1 MRYLRS
7 GLASSSSQLQI
18 CVRLVKVKLSE
29 ACDPILGSAW
39 PPAPIS
45 ADTSHST
52 LLRWLQAP
60 NILDLDFEKA
70 LSGNVLV
77 FCQSKNLY
85 LSKIFLARHR
95 KLKNISPNI
104 LICKGVSIREHNK
117 NINKTIFFHFQTYN
131 CSLSSTFVFH
141 NCCSCSD
148 RTAVDKLK
156 ILELALSPGARAA
169 LSSVN
174 LKKKQILKTKHGT
187 VST

>member
-45 ADTSHST
+45 AGTSHST

-77 FCQSKNLY
+77 FCQSKNY
-85 LSKIFLARHR
+85 FYQKHFSQGTVNWKIFLR
-95 KLKNISPNI
+95 ISWYVKEFLSENTIKI
-104 LICKGVSIREHNK
+104 LIRPSSSIFK
-117 NINKTIFFHFQTYN
+117 PT
-131 CSLSSTFVFH
+131 
-141 NCCSCSD
+141 
-148 RTAVDKLK
+148 TAVFPQ
-156 ILELALSPGARAA
+156 LSFFIIAA
-169 LSSVN
+169 AAVTGL
-174 LKKKQILKTKHGT
+174 Q
-187 VST
+187 